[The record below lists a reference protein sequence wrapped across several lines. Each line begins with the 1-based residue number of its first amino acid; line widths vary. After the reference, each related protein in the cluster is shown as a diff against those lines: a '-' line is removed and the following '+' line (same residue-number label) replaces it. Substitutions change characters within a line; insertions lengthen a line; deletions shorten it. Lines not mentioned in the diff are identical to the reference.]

1 MVDTVEV
8 KDTRVR
14 VRLMDIEVEMEVDT
28 EEGVEVV

>member
-14 VRLMDIEVEMEVDT
+14 VRRMDIEVEMEVDT